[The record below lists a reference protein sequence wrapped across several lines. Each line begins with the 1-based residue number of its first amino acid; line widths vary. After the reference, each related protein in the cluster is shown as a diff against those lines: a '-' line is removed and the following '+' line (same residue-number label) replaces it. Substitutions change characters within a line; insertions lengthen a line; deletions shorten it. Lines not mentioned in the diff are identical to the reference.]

1 MWEWGAF
8 PQRSPVV
15 ETFEPRGLRAAK
27 PRWKGK
33 GREAFDARELSRA
46 QSEPP
51 ELDEG
56 ERTVRPAPAS
66 VGGDAGDDVLGAGG
80 RLIRDRAD
88 PTRMGVWLDG
98 RTVWFELSV
107 VEPDLLKKE
116 NGRKGALG
124 GLEEMDAAEAFDKDK
139 VTLER
144 FLDDETILEEPGL
157 VLRWADDR

>member
-15 ETFEPRGLRAAK
+15 EMFEPRGLRAAK

-33 GREAFDARELSRA
+33 GREEFDVHELSRA

-51 ELDEG
+51 ALDEG
-56 ERTVRPAPAS
+56 ERTARPVPAPEDE
-66 VGGDAGDDVLGAGG
+66 GAGDGVLGAGG
-80 RLIRDRAD
+80 RLVRDRAD
-88 PTRMGVWLDG
+88 PARMGVWLDG
-98 RTVWFELSV
+98 RTVWFEMAV
-107 VEPDLLKKE
+107 VEPVLLKKA

-124 GLEEMDAAEAFDKDK
+124 ELEEMDAAEVFDKDK

-157 VLRWADDR
+157 VLRWAGDR